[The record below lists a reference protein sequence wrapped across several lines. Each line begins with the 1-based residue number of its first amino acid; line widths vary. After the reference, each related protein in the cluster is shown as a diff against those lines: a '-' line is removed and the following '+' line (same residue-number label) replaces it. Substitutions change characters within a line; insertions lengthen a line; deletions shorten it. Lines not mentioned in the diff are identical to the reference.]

1 MFDGEGGPS
10 AGGGERDRRVWSRW
24 DGRDVYSTRR
34 KHCIGD
40 LCRQMKGVGSLR
52 RGMCERWSVVEK

>member
-24 DGRDVYSTRR
+24 DGRDVYLTRR

-40 LCRQMKGVGSLR
+40 LCRQMKRVGSLR
-52 RGMCERWSVVEK
+52 R